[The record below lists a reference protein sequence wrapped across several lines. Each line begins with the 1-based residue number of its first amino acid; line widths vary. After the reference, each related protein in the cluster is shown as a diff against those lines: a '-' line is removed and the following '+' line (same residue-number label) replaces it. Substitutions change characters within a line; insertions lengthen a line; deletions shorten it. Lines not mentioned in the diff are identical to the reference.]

1 MTVRDERQSDAT
13 SIRRVVERA
22 FGQVAEANLVERL
35 RLAGAASISLVAVED
50 SDGARAERDEVIG
63 HILFSPVT
71 IEERMPTVPA
81 LGLAPMAVAPEHQR
95 RGIGRAL
102 IETGLTRCRDQG
114 VGLVVVLGHPGYY
127 PRFGFRSAH
136 SVGLTCEYDS
146 SPEAFMA
153 LELTLGAL
161 DACTGLVRYHPAFA
175 DL

>member
-81 LGLAPMAVAPEHQR
+81 LSVNLPHYFKGTHMSRFIEILDAHCGEITMRTIPSSLGLNSTTRSGQHPITTGSPSSPLAPVRP
-95 RGIGRAL
+95 
-102 IETGLTRCRDQG
+102 
-114 VGLVVVLGHPGYY
+114 HP
-127 PRFGFRSAH
+127 
-136 SVGLTCEYDS
+136 
-146 SPEAFMA
+146 
-153 LELTLGAL
+153 
-161 DACTGLVRYHPAFA
+161 
-175 DL
+175 